1 MRAALAGSLGLVA
14 TFGATAALA
23 QLPDVGVGVVQPSL
37 DPARPLYFY
46 GAPQPGV
53 DPSTA
58 TPIDSVTFAAGDHFV
73 GIATAPPW
81 FAPEGLK
88 LDYDLL
94 WLRARTLT
102 RAWIEVEVNTIEP
115 RPRFV
120 PETAWVARE
129 AVTFRPWTEFLL
141 EVFSVETLDPA
152 ANAVR
157 AAPHG
162 DSEVVADSDGR
173 ALRPLAIRGE
183 WLRVEAVEGTEAD
196 RFEGWVRWRGSSE
209 LLVSFS
215 MLS

>member
-1 MRAALAGSLGLVA
+1 MSAAPLRALVLIA
-14 TFGATAALA
+14 TFCSTPALA
-23 QLPDVGVGVVQPSL
+23 QLPSVGVGVIQPPL

-46 GAPQPGV
+46 GTPQPGV
-53 DPSTA
+53 HPSTA
-58 TPIDSVTFAAGDHFV
+58 TPIDSVTFSAGDHFV

-102 RAWIEVEVNTIEP
+102 PVWIEVEVNTLDP

-129 AVTFRPWTEFLL
+129 AVSFRPWTEFLL

-152 ANAVR
+152 ANPIR
-157 AAPHG
+157 AAPRM
-162 DSEVVADSDGR
+162 DSEVVGDSTGR
-173 ALRPLAIRGE
+173 ALRPLAIRGD
-183 WLRVEAVEGTEAD
+183 WLRIEAVEGTEAD
-196 RFEGWVRWRGSSE
+196 RTEGWVRWRGSSE
-209 LLVSFS
+209 LLLSFS